1 MDLDEIMSQKL
12 TNDKTAEVVEENY
25 RGLLA
30 AGCERDPR
38 QEKTIKLNKLER
50 KNTPE
55 PVYPGEKEKI
65 TDPKGNTG
73 YTREY
78 YCPDCFEWLGQS
90 THSSTRRLGYYTVL
104 KGPKLPA
111 FCPFC
116 GQALDWS
123 KSVEETCCF
132 TCEQCDNFSTNGT
145 LASCESND
153 VSAEDFYE
161 SRLKR
166 RACKNFVHRTR
177 GVE

>member
-1 MDLDEIMSQKL
+1 MNEKL
-12 TNDKTAEVVEENY
+12 TIDSNARKLEDNY
-25 RGLLA
+25 RGLLEIPKFQRDIDQ
-30 AGCERDPR
+30 ERY
-38 QEKTIKLNKLER
+38 IKLNKLER
-50 KNTPE
+50 KNTSE

-90 THSSTRRLGYYTVL
+90 THSSTRRLGYYTLL

-123 KSVEETCCF
+123 EVKE
-132 TCEQCDNFSTNGT
+132 
-145 LASCESND
+145 
-153 VSAEDFYE
+153 
-161 SRLKR
+161 
-166 RACKNFVHRTR
+166 
-177 GVE
+177 

>member
-1 MDLDEIMSQKL
+1 MTLEAVMNEKL
-12 TNDKTAEVVEENY
+12 TIDSHAKKLEDNY
-25 RGLLA
+25 RGLLEIPSI
-30 AGCERDPR
+30 ERDAE
-38 QEKTIKLNKLER
+38 QERYIKLNKLER
-50 KNTPE
+50 KNTSE

-104 KGPKLPA
+104 KESKLPA

-123 KSVEETCCF
+123 
-132 TCEQCDNFSTNGT
+132 
-145 LASCESND
+145 
-153 VSAEDFYE
+153 
-161 SRLKR
+161 
-166 RACKNFVHRTR
+166 
-177 GVE
+177 GVKE

>member
-1 MDLDEIMSQKL
+1 MTLEDVMNEKL
-12 TNDKTAEVVEENY
+12 TVDSHAKKLEDNY
-25 RGLLA
+25 RGLLNTPKIQRDIDQ
-30 AGCERDPR
+30 ERY
-38 QEKTIKLNKLER
+38 IKLNKLER
-50 KNTPE
+50 KNTSE

-123 KSVEETCCF
+123 EE
-132 TCEQCDNFSTNGT
+132 N
-145 LASCESND
+145 
-153 VSAEDFYE
+153 
-161 SRLKR
+161 
-166 RACKNFVHRTR
+166 
-177 GVE
+177 

>member
-1 MDLDEIMSQKL
+1 MTLEDVMNEKL
-12 TNDKTAEVVEENY
+12 TIDSHARKLEDNY
-25 RGLLA
+25 RGLLEVP
-30 AGCERDPR
+30 GTERDID
-38 QEKTIKLNKLER
+38 QERYIKLNKLER
-50 KNTPE
+50 KNTSE

-123 KSVEETCCF
+123 EE
-132 TCEQCDNFSTNGT
+132 N
-145 LASCESND
+145 
-153 VSAEDFYE
+153 
-161 SRLKR
+161 
-166 RACKNFVHRTR
+166 
-177 GVE
+177 

>member
-1 MDLDEIMSQKL
+1 MTLEDVMNEKL
-12 TNDKTAEVVEENY
+12 TIDSHAKTLEDNY
-25 RGLLA
+25 RGLLEIP
-30 AGCERDPR
+30 GIERDTD
-38 QEKTIKLNKLER
+38 QERYIKLNKLER
-50 KNTPE
+50 KNTSE

-90 THSSTRRLGYYTVL
+90 THSSTRRLGHYTVL

-123 KSVEETCCF
+123 
-132 TCEQCDNFSTNGT
+132 
-145 LASCESND
+145 
-153 VSAEDFYE
+153 
-161 SRLKR
+161 
-166 RACKNFVHRTR
+166 
-177 GVE
+177 GVKE

>member
-1 MDLDEIMSQKL
+1 MTLEDVMNEKL
-12 TNDKTAEVVEENY
+12 TIDSHAKKLENNY
-25 RGLLA
+25 RGLLEISSI
-30 AGCERDPR
+30 ERDAD
-38 QEKTIKLNKLER
+38 QERYIKLNKLER
-50 KNTPE
+50 KNTSE

-116 GQALDWS
+116 GQALDWTG
-123 KSVEETCCF
+123 VEE
-132 TCEQCDNFSTNGT
+132 
-145 LASCESND
+145 
-153 VSAEDFYE
+153 
-161 SRLKR
+161 
-166 RACKNFVHRTR
+166 
-177 GVE
+177 

>member
-1 MDLDEIMSQKL
+1 MIGLTLEDIMSEKL
-12 TNDKTAEVVEENY
+12 TNDKTAEAVESNY
-25 RGLLA
+25 RGLLEA
-30 AGCERDPR
+30 PGTERDIE
-38 QEKTIKLNKLER
+38 QERYIKLNKLER
-50 KNTPE
+50 KSTPE
-55 PVYPGEKEKI
+55 PVYLGEKEKI

-123 KSVEETCCF
+123 
-132 TCEQCDNFSTNGT
+132 
-145 LASCESND
+145 
-153 VSAEDFYE
+153 
-161 SRLKR
+161 
-166 RACKNFVHRTR
+166 
-177 GVE
+177 GVKK

>member
-1 MDLDEIMSQKL
+1 MTIEDVMNEKL
-12 TNDKTAEVVEENY
+12 TVDSHAKKLEDNY
-25 RGLLA
+25 RGLLEIP
-30 AGCERDPR
+30 GIERDAD
-38 QEKTIKLNKLER
+38 QERYIKLNKLER
-50 KNTPE
+50 KNTSE

-123 KSVEETCCF
+123 GVEE
-132 TCEQCDNFSTNGT
+132 
-145 LASCESND
+145 
-153 VSAEDFYE
+153 
-161 SRLKR
+161 
-166 RACKNFVHRTR
+166 
-177 GVE
+177 

>member
-1 MDLDEIMSQKL
+1 MTLEDVMNEKL
-12 TNDKTAEVVEENY
+12 TIDSHARKLEDNY
-25 RGLLA
+25 RGLLEIPKFQRDIDQ
-30 AGCERDPR
+30 ERY
-38 QEKTIKLNKLER
+38 IKLNKLER
-50 KNTPE
+50 KNTSE

-90 THSSTRRLGYYTVL
+90 THSSTRRLGYYTLL

-123 KSVEETCCF
+123 EVKE
-132 TCEQCDNFSTNGT
+132 
-145 LASCESND
+145 
-153 VSAEDFYE
+153 
-161 SRLKR
+161 
-166 RACKNFVHRTR
+166 
-177 GVE
+177 

>member
-1 MDLDEIMSQKL
+1 MTIENVMNEKL
-12 TNDKTAEVVEENY
+12 TVDSHAKKLEDNY
-25 RGLLA
+25 RGLLEIP
-30 AGCERDPR
+30 GIERDAE
-38 QEKTIKLNKLER
+38 QERYIKLNKLER
-50 KNTPE
+50 KNTSE

-123 KSVEETCCF
+123 
-132 TCEQCDNFSTNGT
+132 
-145 LASCESND
+145 
-153 VSAEDFYE
+153 
-161 SRLKR
+161 
-166 RACKNFVHRTR
+166 
-177 GVE
+177 GVKE